1 MSRFPILNGIRIL
14 LYILAVL
21 TLIWT
26 CIISLVFAQVAG
38 ENETGDIE
46 KSARIGAFIVGFIFN
61 LTSALGLVFIAESIK
76 LGLYIED
83 HLYNIRYRKTSARSS
98 NPLSDKQG

>member
-14 LYILAVL
+14 LYIFAVL

-26 CIISLVFAQVAG
+26 CIISLGFAQGAG
-38 ENETGDIE
+38 GGTGDIE
-46 KSARIGAFIVGFIFN
+46 ESARIGAFILGFICN
-61 LTSALGLVFIAESIK
+61 LVSALGLVFIAESIK

-98 NPLSDKQG
+98 NPVSDKQG